1 MMTESTTFEPFRKF
15 GAVALAVVLAVGLGA
30 CDSDVSSNDSSS
42 MSLQL
47 TDAPAGDLSEAWVD
61 IGTIAMQGEGGEV
74 VLVENPEGP
83 ENGFFELTSLAGTTA
98 DLVGDVAVPSGSY
111 GQLRIVIDAAALETD
126 DGDVFSFGGAAEA
139 LGIDDGSVGTLQAPS
154 IPQTGV
160 KVNLGGL
167 TLESE
172 AKILVLDFD
181 VAESFG
187 REAGA
192 SNMWV
197 LEPTITSS
205 ELEASGTISG
215 TVSLAD
221 GVSIPD
227 CPAEGDERDVSAF
240 VPVAIDPA
248 SGDTLASGDVDSEG
262 SYAIDFL
269 EPADY
274 DLGHAPEVTFDGG
287 ALVLEANVSP
297 EAVTVESGS
306 EATADYTITSATCEQ
321 DDS

>member
-1 MMTESTTFEPFRKF
+1 MMTESTTFDLFRKF
-15 GAVALAVVLAVGLGA
+15 GAVALAAVLAVGLGA

-74 VLVENPEGP
+74 VLVEDPEGP

-98 DLVGDVAVPSGSY
+98 DLVSDVAVPSGSY

-139 LGIDDGSVGTLQAPS
+139 LGKTRTGDLQAPS
-154 IPQTGV
+154 IPETGV

-205 ELEASGTISG
+205 EVEASGTISG

-221 GVSIPD
+221 GVSVPD

-240 VPVAIDPA
+240 VPVAIDAA
-248 SGDTLASGDVDSEG
+248 SGDTVASGDVG
-262 SYAIDFL
+262 SDGEYAIDFL
-269 EPADY
+269 APGDY
-274 DLGHAPEVTFDGG
+274 ELGHEPEVTFDG
-287 ALVLEANVSP
+287 ASLEFTADDPTSV
-297 EAVTVESGS
+297 ATVESGS
-306 EATADYTITSATCEQ
+306 EETGFDYTIQDATCVQ